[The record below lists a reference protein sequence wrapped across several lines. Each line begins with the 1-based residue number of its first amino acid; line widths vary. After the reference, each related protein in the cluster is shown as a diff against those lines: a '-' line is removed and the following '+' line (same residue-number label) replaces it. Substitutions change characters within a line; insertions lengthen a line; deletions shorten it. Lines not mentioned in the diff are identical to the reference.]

1 MLAQFPKAGTLCAM
15 RSPRLPEVRRFP
27 LTLPFGRWLII
38 YSVSASGILVL
49 RILHGS
55 QDWKRLFP

>member
-1 MLAQFPKAGTLCAM
+1 MLAQFPKAGTVCAM
-15 RSPRLPEVRRFP
+15 RSPRLLQVRRFP

-38 YSVSASGILVL
+38 YNVSATGILVL
-49 RILHGS
+49 RVLHGS